1 MTSDFQEPS
10 NVAGTSNYH
19 EPDGRE
25 EDMAQKGPELGVP
38 LLRDLLGLTSNSRPN
53 SPEFRP
59 PIFISIPTLSSKK
72 KTDLPLTLS
81 IFDLLDLSHLPPQN
95 ILTTHT
101 FTTKLALWWTNPAPS
116 SAHRKIKTT
125 PILVTKSFISLE
137 HLLPQNR
144 DLVFVSTGVG
154 RDLRPVSSLLR
165 SLGMNAKTKVVGIFD
180 VDMLAK
186 DIVALDPPSS
196 SIPAILQGLEEKAGN
211 GCEETEFVMRAMLL
225 LVLES
230 CKGEVRDEI
239 GRTWVEGLR
248 AVGTGMEVVEGPME
262 VVRKGVKKVG
272 KAIMGG
278 IKRSGEEI
286 ERVRAERRKKRQ
298 DVGASEEY
306 VTEMRLWDGMWEL
319 L

>member
-1 MTSDFQEPS
+1 
-10 NVAGTSNYH
+10 
-19 EPDGRE
+19 
-25 EDMAQKGPELGVP
+25 MAQKGPEPGVP

-154 RDLRPVSSLLR
+154 RDLRPISSLLR

-186 DIVALDPPSS
+186 DIVALGPPSS

-211 GCEETEFVMRAMLL
+211 GCEETESVMRAMLL

-248 AVGTGMEVVEGPME
+248 AVGTGMEVIEGPME
-262 VVRKGVKKVG
+262 VVREGVKKVG

-278 IKRSGEEI
+278 IRRSGEEI

>member
-10 NVAGTSNYH
+10 NVAGASNHH

-25 EDMAQKGPELGVP
+25 EDMARIGPERGVP
-38 LLRDLLGLTSNSRPN
+38 LLRDLLGLTSNSRPD

-101 FTTKLALWWTNPAPS
+101 FTTKLALWWTNPTPS
-116 SAHRKIKTT
+116 YAHRKIKTA

-137 HLLPQNR
+137 QLLPQNR

-154 RDLRPVSSLLR
+154 SDLRPTSSLLR
-165 SLGMNAKTKVVGIFD
+165 SLGLNAKTKVVGIFD

-186 DIVALDPPSS
+186 DIVALDPPPPS
-196 SIPAILQGLEEKAGN
+196 SIPAILQGLEEKAGS

-230 CKGEVRDEI
+230 CKDEI

-248 AVGTGMEVVEGPME
+248 AVGTGMEVIEGPME
-262 VVRKGVKKVG
+262 VVRKGMKKVG
-272 KAIMGG
+272 KAIMGCVR
-278 IKRSGEEI
+278 RSGEEI
-286 ERVRAERRKKRQ
+286 ERVREERRKKRQ

-306 VTEMRLWDGMWEL
+306 VTEMRLWDGMWEIL
-319 L
+319 